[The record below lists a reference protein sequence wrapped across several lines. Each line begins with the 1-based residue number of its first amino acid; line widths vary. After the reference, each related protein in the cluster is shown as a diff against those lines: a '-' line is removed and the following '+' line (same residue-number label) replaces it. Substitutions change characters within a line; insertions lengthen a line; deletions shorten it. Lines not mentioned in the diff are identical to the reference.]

1 LDCYFVFFFCSVT
14 IDGLLERFVVQHVYE
29 YVRDGARRSRPFWLE
44 NITEEFAMPTSVV
57 GLFEDQATARKVVS
71 ALTKAGCDKDAVEIL
86 TDTGVDKVA
95 RRLLEAGYEEDK
107 ARRYGE
113 VLETAGALIVAEVDD
128 DKADRAL
135 ETMRKFEVLTPEALR
150 ERSGTKQQGKRT
162 EKAQVIQ
169 EELEVGV
176 ARTTGGKRLTTEV
189 SEREVEET
197 VSLKEETVDV
207 ERSRV
212 ERTLKPEEADQAFG
226 ERTVEVTATTEKP
239 VVSKQAHVVEEVA
252 LTKQSG
258 QREET
263 VSGTVRRQDV
273 KVEEIDRKSGSS
285 RKS

>member
-1 LDCYFVFFFCSVT
+1 
-14 IDGLLERFVVQHVYE
+14 
-29 YVRDGARRSRPFWLE
+29 
-44 NITEEFAMPTSVV
+44 MPTSVI
-57 GLFEDQATARKVVS
+57 GLFEDQDTARKVVD
-71 ALTKAGCDKDAVEIL
+71 ALTRAGVNEDAVE
-86 TDTGVDKVA
+86 TWSGTSADKVSE
-95 RRLLEAGYEEDK
+95 RLVQAGYDEDK
-107 ARRYGE
+107 AQRYGE
-113 VLETAGALIVAEVDD
+113 VLETAGTLIVADVDD
-128 DKADRAL
+128 DKADAAL
-135 ETMRKFEVLTPEALR
+135 ETMRRFEVLTPEALL
-150 ERSGTKQQGKRT
+150 ERSGTRQRGEQAG
-162 EKAQVIQ
+162 KAQVIE

-176 ARTTGGKRLTTEV
+176 ARTTGGKRLKTEV

-212 ERTLKPEEADQAFG
+212 ERTLKPEEADKAFG
-226 ERTVEVTATTEKP
+226 KRTVEMTATTEKP
-239 VVSKQAHVVEEVA
+239 VVSKQANVVEEVA

>member
-1 LDCYFVFFFCSVT
+1 
-14 IDGLLERFVVQHVYE
+14 
-29 YVRDGARRSRPFWLE
+29 
-44 NITEEFAMPTSVV
+44 MPTSVI
-57 GLFEDQATARKVVS
+57 GLFEDQDTARKVVN

-95 RRLLEAGYEEDK
+95 KRLVEAGYEEDK

-113 VLETAGALIVAEVDD
+113 VLETAGALIIADVAD
-128 DKADRAL
+128 DKADTAL
-135 ETMRKFEVLTPEALR
+135 ETMRKFEVLTPEAML
-150 ERSGTKQQGKRT
+150 ERRGAGQQGKQ
-162 EKAQVIQ
+162 KAQVIE

-176 ARTTGGKRLTTEV
+176 ARTTGGKRLKTEV

-197 VSLKEETVDV
+197 VALKQESVDV
-207 ERSRV
+207 ERSQV
-212 ERTLKPEEADQAFG
+212 ERTLKPEEAAKAFG

-252 LTKQSG
+252 LSKQSG

-273 KVEEIDRKSGSS
+273 KVEEVNSKSGSS
-285 RKS
+285 RKA